1 MTFPSFLPALQA
13 DETIYSWC
21 ATAHAMSGWRT
32 AEGWSRYVLASA
44 HGVRQH
50 DFPAY
55 LPALLNNHLTHLS
68 GEQALRQHSLV
79 GMFWPFVPSAFREGL
94 LSSVPELSMVWR
106 HPAQYVR
113 RIMLCHSRTL
123 PWDSALRYCPA
134 CIEADRISCG
144 RAYWHVAHQWPVSR
158 HCIKHRMCLT
168 LAPASCKTWQLPFN
182 GPAPQPLAEDD
193 EFYEVSSVV
202 QRLAHAMCSLDAL
215 DLKLL
220 RQAALQRLC
229 ALGVIHSTY
238 SVRHDRLDDWYRTQ
252 PISRWC
258 LFAGG
263 GLAQLAK
270 SDWLPKLLWRRT
282 QDHPI
287 RWIIAWAAL
296 DWPSPEYA
304 AHALTDSQ
312 RSAPVEVSGQLALFK
327 TASPPNATTRRH
339 PSPAAFEQALENETS
354 YAGLIARLGV
364 SRGDIVRWLEASP
377 EARAAWRQRLQT
389 LRIQKAEADI
399 RQFIQQHPGT
409 CRQQLSEKVG
419 GATRLL
425 RQHAPGLL
433 EQLLTAVPSRLDV
446 QRSLFHEQ

>member
-1 MTFPSFLPALQA
+1 MTSPSFLPDLQA

-21 ATAHAMSGWRT
+21 ATAYAMSGWRT
-32 AEGWSRYVLASA
+32 SEGWSRHVLASS

-55 LPALLNNHLTHLS
+55 LPALLNGPCTDIS
-68 GEQALRQHSLV
+68 GEHALRHHSLV
-79 GMFWPFVPSAFREGL
+79 GMFWPFVSSAFRQGL
-94 LSSVPELSMVWR
+94 LGSESGSSMVWR

-113 RIMLCHSRTL
+113 RILLCHSRTL
-123 PWDSALRYCPA
+123 PWDSALRCCQA
-134 CIEADRISCG
+134 CIEADQLSCG

-158 HCIKHRMCLT
+158 HCIKHRMPLT
-168 LAPASCKTWQLPFN
+168 LAGVSRKSWQLPCS
-182 GPAPQPLAEDD
+182 GGASQLLAEGD

-202 QRLAHAMCSLDAL
+202 QRLAHAMSCLDKL
-215 DLKLL
+215 DLKLV
-220 RQAALQRLC
+220 RQAAFQRLC

-238 SVRHDRLDDWYRTQ
+238 SVRHERLDTWYLAQ

-263 GLAQLAK
+263 GLAQLAS

-296 DWPSPEYA
+296 DWPSPEHA
-304 AHALTDSQ
+304 ARALADSQ
-312 RSAPVEVSGQLALFK
+312 RSEPVEVGGQWALFK
-327 TASPPNATTRRH
+327 TASPPNATTRMH

-364 SRGDIVRWLEASP
+364 SRGDVVRWLEASP
-377 EARAAWRQRLQT
+377 DARAAWRQRLQS
-389 LRIQKAEADI
+389 LRLERAEADI
-399 RQFIQQHPGT
+399 RQFILQHPGT
-409 CRQQLSEKVG
+409 CRQELSEKVG
-419 GATRLL
+419 AAMRLL
-425 RQHAPGLL
+425 RQHAPDILA
-433 EQLLTAVPSRLDV
+433 QLLAAVPSRLDV

>member
-1 MTFPSFLPALQA
+1 MTSISFLPALQA

-32 AEGWSRYVLASA
+32 SEGWSRHVLASS

-55 LPALLNNHLTHLS
+55 LPALLNGSLMHIS

-79 GMFWPFVPSAFREGL
+79 GMFWPFVPSAFREGFL
-94 LSSVPELSMVWR
+94 GSVSDPSMVWR
-106 HPAQYVR
+106 YPAQYVR
-113 RIMLCHSRTL
+113 RILLCHSRTL
-123 PWDSALRYCPA
+123 PWDSALRYCQA
-134 CIEADRISCG
+134 CIETDRIGCG
-144 RAYWHVAHQWPVSR
+144 RAYWHVTHQWPVSR
-158 HCIKHRMCLT
+158 HCIKHRMQLT
-168 LAPASCKTWQLPFN
+168 LAPASRKTWQLPCS
-182 GPAPQPLAEDD
+182 GASPQPIAEGDV
-193 EFYEVSSVV
+193 FYEVSSVV
-202 QRLAHAMCSLDAL
+202 QRLAHAMCSLEAL

-220 RQAALQRLC
+220 RQATLQRLC

-238 SVRHDRLDDWYRTQ
+238 SVRHERLDDWYQAQ

-258 LFAGG
+258 LFARG
-263 GLAQLAK
+263 GLEQLARPG
-270 SDWLPKLLWRRT
+270 WLPKLLWRRT

-304 AHALTDSQ
+304 VQALTDSQ
-312 RSAPVEVSGQLALFK
+312 RSEPVEVSGQLALFK
-327 TASPPNATTRRH
+327 TASPPGTPAKKH
-339 PSPAAFEQALENETS
+339 PSPAAFEQALESETS

-377 EARAAWRQRLQT
+377 DARAAWRQRLQS
-389 LRIQKAEADI
+389 LRLERAEADI
-399 RQFIQQHPGT
+399 RQFILQHPGT
-409 CRQQLSEKVG
+409 CRQELSEKVG
-419 GATRLL
+419 AAMRLL
-425 RQHAPGLL
+425 RQHAPDML
-433 EQLLTAVPSRLDV
+433 EQLLVAVPSRLDV

>member
-1 MTFPSFLPALQA
+1 MTSPSFLPALQA

-32 AEGWSRYVLASA
+32 SEGWSHHVLGSS

-55 LPALLNNHLTHLS
+55 LPTLLNGHLTHIS
-68 GEQALRQHSLV
+68 WEQALRQHSLV
-79 GMFWPFVPSAFREGL
+79 GMFWPFVSPAFREGL
-94 LSSVPELSMVWR
+94 FGSVAEPSMAWR
-106 HPAQYVR
+106 HPVQYVR

-134 CIEADRISCG
+134 CVEADRISCG

-158 HCIKHRMCLT
+158 HCIKHRIQLISAAT
-168 LAPASCKTWQLPFN
+168 SLKTWQLPFS
-182 GPAPQPLAEDD
+182 GAAPQALAEGD

-202 QRLAHAMCSLDAL
+202 QRLAHAMRNLEAL

-238 SVRHDRLDDWYRTQ
+238 SVRHDRLDEWYRSQ
-252 PISRWC
+252 PISCWC

-304 AHALTDSQ
+304 AQALTDSQ
-312 RSAPVEVSGQLALFK
+312 RSEPVEVSGQLALFK
-327 TASPPNATTRRH
+327 TASLPGTPAKKH
-339 PSPAAFEQALENETS
+339 PSPAAFEQALESETS

-364 SRGDIVRWLEASP
+364 SRGDIIRWLEASP
-377 EARAAWRQRLQT
+377 DARAAWRQRLQA
-389 LRIQKAEADI
+389 LRIETAEADI
-399 RQFIQQHPGT
+399 RQFIQQYPGT
-409 CRQQLSEKVG
+409 CRQELSEKVG
-419 GATRLL
+419 AAMRLL
-425 RQHAPGLL
+425 RQHAPELL

>member
-1 MTFPSFLPALQA
+1 MTSPSFLPALQV

-21 ATAHAMSGWRT
+21 ATAYTMSGWRT
-32 AEGWSRYVLASA
+32 SERWSSHVLASS

-55 LPALLNNHLTHLS
+55 LPALLNGHMAHLS
-68 GEQALRQHSLV
+68 REHALRQHSLV

-94 LSSVPELSMVWR
+94 FGSVPELSMVWR

-123 PWDSALRYCPA
+123 PWESALRYCPA
-134 CIEADRISCG
+134 CVEADRIGCG

-158 HCIKHRMCLT
+158 HCIKHRVQLT
-168 LAPASCKTWQLPFN
+168 LAPASRKTWQLPYD
-182 GPAPQPLAEDD
+182 GSMPKPLAEDD
-193 EFYEVSSVV
+193 DVYEVSSVV
-202 QRLAHAMCSLDAL
+202 QRLAHAMCNLEAV
-215 DLKLL
+215 DLQLL
-220 RQAALQRLC
+220 RQATLQRLC

-238 SVRHDRLDDWYRTQ
+238 SVRHGRLDDWYRAQ

-258 LFAGG
+258 LFARG

-304 AHALTDSQ
+304 AQALTDSQ
-312 RSAPVEVSGQLALFK
+312 RSEPVEASGQLALFK
-327 TASPPNATTRRH
+327 TAWPPGTPTKKH
-339 PSPAAFEQALENETS
+339 PSPDAFEQALESETS

-377 EARAAWRQRLQT
+377 DARAAWRQRLQT
-389 LRIQKAEADI
+389 LRIEKAEADI
-399 RQFIQQHPGT
+399 RQFIQRHSGT
-409 CRQQLSEKVG
+409 CRQELSKKVG
-419 GATRLL
+419 GAMRLL
-425 RQHAPGLL
+425 RRHAPGLL
-433 EQLLTAVPSRLDV
+433 EQLLAAVPSRLDV
-446 QRSLFHEQ
+446 QRSFFHEQ